1 MSGSGSGSGGAM
13 YPPGPYGAGARRGSG
28 RGRGG
33 NTSPQPVRKHRVGGS
48 GGAASDNTG
57 LSYVTDLRA
66 REPALPAYTPNPP
79 PDSSQQ
85 HLNSHSNHDVMS
97 VGSGSGSSMSGNPYG
112 GVEESVYAAT
122 GVRLDPMPPR
132 PTYYALSP
140 QTSNPSIRAGP
151 APPPPPQGAGGA
163 TQPTSNLDAQMHA
176 LQDSIRLLISNL
188 QAERDALRARGVSNE
203 AIQHD
208 GGLEKMTESLRRM
221 AEEMSVLQERRK
233 GDGGG
238 GQVGESRRTTSTQP
252 PGYESWG
259 QQG

>member
-13 YPPGPYGAGARRGSG
+13 YPPGWGTGGS
-28 RGRGG
+28 
-33 NTSPQPVRKHRVGGS
+33 TSPQAVRKHRVGGS

-66 REPALPAYTPNPP
+66 REPALPVYTPDPP
-79 PDSSQQ
+79 PNSSQQ
-85 HLNSHSNHDVMS
+85 YLNSHSNHDVMS

-112 GVEESVYAAT
+112 GIEESVYAAT
-122 GVRLDPMPPR
+122 GVRLDPMPAR
-132 PTYYALSP
+132 PTYYALNP
-140 QTSNPSIRAGP
+140 QPSNPSIRAGP

-163 TQPTSNLDAQMHA
+163 AQPTSNLDAQMLA

-188 QAERDALRARGVSNE
+188 QVERDALRARGVSNE
-203 AIQHD
+203 AIQQD

-233 GDGGG
+233 GGG
-238 GQVGESRRTTSTQP
+238 GQGGVSRRTTSTQP